1 MRSDELRRR
10 IGPPS
15 ALSHII
21 VIEQRDLADSL
32 EAFFPVL
39 HPKMSG
45 WRPGPRRE
53 KEARF
58 HQWKLGV
65 LPDSANRLLASSL
78 FAGLFRQARMPAI
91 RGQSRTGEWLE
102 AYLPIV
108 IAPLL
113 QLLIGQEMAFAPLSV

>member
-1 MRSDELRRR
+1 MGGDQLRKE
-10 IGPPS
+10 IGP
-15 ALSHII
+15 LSSLLHVI

-32 EAFFPVL
+32 EAFFPLL

-91 RGQSRTGEWLE
+91 RGPSRTGN
-102 AYLPIV
+102 PIV